1 MMTIL
6 ALRWFCLNVHFIS
19 LFFLMFTLYRKKLS
33 HNLLTLKQLL
43 LILAAVIQ
51 DYNTA
56 KSGFNLKLDL
66 LPSYSFK

>member
-1 MMTIL
+1 
-6 ALRWFCLNVHFIS
+6 
-19 LFFLMFTLYRKKLS
+19 MFTLYRKKLS